1 MGLENF
7 NGNQQETRSMEE
19 LKKMAVDFLYD
30 DLDKSRF
37 IARNEQER
45 VLFEN
50 IYDELKSNFF
60 NKTDESVEVHN
71 AMSR

>member
-60 NKTDESVEVHN
+60 NKTDESADVHN
-71 AMSR
+71 VMSR

>member
-60 NKTDESVEVHN
+60 NKTDESAEVHN